1 MLKPSRPGLCPSA
14 RLQGSGHSR
23 LLAGLSVCAHALALP
38 LPAALTTGPPQGTQA
53 LPWPASQHPLHV
65 PSPLPGAHYLC
76 PILLPPRGKTQ
87 PFLGG
92 EQDGGPGGM
101 GDRSLRPSSW
111 RGPGASVGLEST
123 GSGVLLSPSVPLL
136 MLPPAPRMSSLPLSF
151 QPWGSSSQALFCG
164 SQSCYCLETTLVY
177 YVRPLQSPTPAFST
191 NVCWGG
197 GFHLHCELQVGQG

>member
-1 MLKPSRPGLCPSA
+1 MLKPSGPGLCPSA

-123 GSGVLLSPSVPLL
+123 SSGVLLSPSVPLL
-136 MLPPAPRMSSLPLSF
+136 MLPPPRCPPYLCPSSLGGPAPRPYFVVLKVAGVASTFADYSGRPEPHPLSVL
-151 QPWGSSSQALFCG
+151 QG
-164 SQSCYCLETTLVY
+164 SQ
-177 YVRPLQSPTPAFST
+177 
-191 NVCWGG
+191 
-197 GFHLHCELQVGQG
+197 